1 MGIIENP
8 QRDGHLIYSK
18 NTRRHEYGYRAK
30 ARKQRIKILLI
41 VLAIAVLIGAG
52 VFAVLKIKDRVL
64 ALRAEKEK
72 EVIELEGFNDPD
84 APAAGEI
91 IGEFPEEPEAPE
103 KMEKL
108 PFFAGYEVYKD
119 SETKGINSEE
129 IISNYA
135 ILIDLKTGHVV
146 AERNGFSKMYPAS
159 MTKVLTLLV
168 AVEHLDDMSATF
180 TMTQDIADFV
190 YKNDCSTVGYCVGE
204 TVTVKELL
212 YGLIMPSGGDAALA
226 LARCAAG
233 STENFVDMMND
244 KVKEL
249 GLQEAA
255 HFTNPIGIY
264 DDENYCTPAAMAMIM
279 KAAIENPTCR
289 EVLGQHVY
297 VTSPTDDHPD
307 GITLSNLFLRRI
319 EDKETGGEV
328 LGAKTGYVNESGNCA
343 VSYEISDNDNRYIC
357 VTGASKG
364 AWRCIYDHC
373 DIYTAFTE

>member
-8 QRDGHLIYSK
+8 ERDGHLIYSR

-30 ARKQRIKILLI
+30 VRKQRIRILLT
-41 VLAIAVLIGAG
+41 VLAIALVIAAG
-52 VFAVLKIKDRVL
+52 VFAVVKIAGKIRSMKK
-64 ALRAEKEK
+64 EPEK
-72 EVIELEGFNDPD
+72 EVIALEGFNDPD
-84 APAAGEI
+84 KPAAEEI
-91 IGEFPEEPEAPE
+91 VGEFVDTEVPEET
-103 KMEKL
+103 EKL
-108 PFFAGYEVYKD
+108 PFFEGYEVYKD
-119 SETKGINSEE
+119 AETKAIYSEE

-180 TMTQDIADFV
+180 TMTQDIADYV
-190 YKNDCSTVGYCVGE
+190 YKNDCSQVGYSVGE
-204 TVTVKELL
+204 TMTMKELL
-212 YGLIMPSGGDAALA
+212 FGLIMPSGGDAALA
-226 LARCAAG
+226 LARCVAG
-233 STENFVDMMND
+233 DTESFVEMMND
-244 KVKEL
+244 KVREL
-249 GLQEAA
+249 GLSDVA
-255 HFTNPIGIY
+255 HFTNPIGIF
-264 DDENYCTPAAMAMIM
+264 DEENYCTPAAMAMIM
-279 KAAIENPTCR
+279 KAALENSVCR

-297 VTSPTDDHPD
+297 KTEPTEEHPE

-343 VSYEISDNDNRYIC
+343 VSYSIQNSDNRYIC

-373 DIYTAFTE
+373 DIYTGFAE

>member
-8 QRDGHLIYSK
+8 QRDGHLIYSR
-18 NTRRHEYGYRAK
+18 NNRRHEYGYRAK
-30 ARKQRIKILLI
+30 VRKQRIKILLI
-41 VLAIAVLIGAG
+41 VIVIALLFALG
-52 VFAVLKIKDRVL
+52 VFAVLKIKDRIL
-64 ALRAEKEK
+64 AAKGEPEK

-84 APAAGEI
+84 TPAAGEI
-91 IGEFPEEPEAPE
+91 IGEFPEEPEQPE

-108 PFFAGYEVYKD
+108 PFFEGYEVYKD
-119 SETKGINSEE
+119 DATKAIYSEE
-129 IISNYA
+129 VISEYA
-135 ILIDLKTGHVV
+135 ILIDLKNGHVV

-190 YKNDCSTVGYCVGE
+190 YTNDCSQVGYAVGE
-204 TVTVKELL
+204 TMTVKELL

-226 LARCAAG
+226 LARIVGG
-233 STENFVDMMND
+233 STEGFVEMMNA

-249 GLQEAA
+249 GLSDVA
-255 HFTNPIGIY
+255 HFTNPIGIF
-264 DDENYCTPAAMAMIM
+264 DEENYCTPAAMAMIM
-279 KAAIENPTCR
+279 KAALENQVCR
-289 EVLGQHVY
+289 EVLGQHIY
-297 VTSPTDDHPD
+297 VTQPTEEHPE

-319 EDKETGGEV
+319 EDRETGGEV

-343 VSYEISDNDNRYIC
+343 VSYEISNNDNRYIC

-364 AWRCIYDHC
+364 AFRCIADHC
-373 DIYTAFTE
+373 DIYTSFTE

>member
-8 QRDGHLIYSK
+8 QRDGHLIYSAK
-18 NTRRHEYGYRAK
+18 TRRHEYGYR
-30 ARKQRIKILLI
+30 RRVWKQRGKILLI
-41 VLAIAVLIGAG
+41 LLVAALVIAAG
-52 VFAVLKIKDRVL
+52 VFGVLKIKDRVL
-64 ALRAEKEK
+64 AAKSAPEK

-91 IGEFPEEPEAPE
+91 IGEFPEEPEVPE

-108 PFFAGYEVYKD
+108 PFFEGYEVYKD
-119 SETKGINSEE
+119 GDTKTIYNEE

-168 AVEHLDDMSATF
+168 AVEHLDDMKATF

-190 YKNDCSTVGYCVGE
+190 YKNDCSQVGYSVGE
-204 TVTVKELL
+204 TMTVEELL

-226 LARCAAG
+226 LAKCVAG
-233 STENFVDMMND
+233 NMEDFVVLMNE
-244 KVKEL
+244 KVAEL
-249 GLQEAA
+249 GLADVA
-255 HFTNPIGIY
+255 HFTNPIGIF
-264 DDENYCTPAAMAMIM
+264 DEENYCTPAAMAMIM
-279 KAAIENPTCR
+279 KAALENPVCR
-289 EVLGQHVY
+289 DVLGQHIY
-297 VTSPTDDHPD
+297 KTEPTEEHPE

-343 VSYEISDNDNRYIC
+343 VSYEITENDNRYIC

-373 DIYTAFTE
+373 DIYNGFAE

>member
-8 QRDGHLIYSK
+8 GRDGHLIYSK
-18 NTRRHEYGYRAK
+18 NTRRHEYGYRAR
-30 ARKQRIKILLI
+30 ARKQRIKILLT
-41 VLAIAVLIGAG
+41 VLAAGLLITAV
-52 VFAVLKIKDRVL
+52 VFGVLKIRKLIL
-64 ALRAEKEK
+64 AAKAEPEK
-72 EVIELEGFNDPD
+72 EVIELDGFNDPD
-84 APAAGEI
+84 APSAGEI

-108 PFFAGYEVYKD
+108 PFFEGYEVYKD
-119 SETKGINSEE
+119 GDTKGIYSEE

-168 AVEHLDDMSATF
+168 AAEHLDDLSATF

-190 YKNDCSTVGYCVGE
+190 YTNDCSQVGYAVGE
-204 TVTVKELL
+204 TMTMKELL

-226 LARCAAG
+226 LARCVAG
-233 STENFVDMMND
+233 STDAFVEMMND
-244 KVKEL
+244 KVAEL
-249 GLQEAA
+249 GLQDVA
-255 HFTNPIGIY
+255 HFTNPIGIF
-264 DDENYCTPAAMAMIM
+264 DEENYCTPAAMAMIM
-279 KAAIENPTCR
+279 KAALENPVCR
-289 EVLGQHVY
+289 EVLGQHIY
-297 VTSPTDDHPD
+297 VTAPTEEHPD

-343 VSYEISDNDNRYIC
+343 VSYSIQNSDNRYIC

-373 DIYTAFTE
+373 DIYTGFAE

>member
-8 QRDGHLIYSK
+8 ERDGHLIYSK
-18 NTRRHEYGYRAK
+18 NMRRHEYGYRARV
-30 ARKQRIKILLI
+30 RKQRIKILLT
-41 VLAIAVLIGAG
+41 VLAIALVLAAG
-52 VFAVLKIKDRVL
+52 VFAVVRIVKKIESMKQ
-64 ALRAEKEK
+64 EPEK
-72 EVIELEGFNDPD
+72 EVIALEGFNDPD
-84 APAAGEI
+84 KPAAEEI
-91 IGEFPEEPEAPE
+91 VGEFVDTEIPEET
-103 KMEKL
+103 EKL
-108 PFFAGYEVYKD
+108 PFFEGYKVYKD
-119 SETKGINSEE
+119 SDTKAIYSEE

-190 YKNDCSTVGYCVGE
+190 YKNDCSQVGYSVGE
-204 TVTVKELL
+204 TMTMRELL
-212 YGLIMPSGGDAALA
+212 FGLIMPSGGDAALA
-226 LARCAAG
+226 LARCVAG
-233 STENFVDMMND
+233 DTESFVEMMNN
-244 KVKEL
+244 KVSEL
-249 GLQEAA
+249 GLSDVA
-255 HFTNPIGIY
+255 HFTNPIGIF
-264 DDENYCTPAAMAMIM
+264 DEENYCTPAAMAMIM
-279 KAAIENPTCR
+279 KAALENPTCR
-289 EVLGQHVY
+289 EVLGQHIY
-297 VTSPTDDHPD
+297 KTEPTEEHPD

-343 VSYEISDNDNRYIC
+343 VSYSIQNSDNRYIC

-373 DIYTAFTE
+373 DIYTGFAE